1 MKKILILSVI
11 ITFSGVKSSEAQ
23 LLKGT
28 KEIFK
33 SDRSALS
40 QEEAGEGVKEALL
53 KGISRG
59 VEEVN
64 KADGYLKNPQIA
76 IPFPPDAQR
85 AEAKLR
91 SIGLGDKVDE
101 VIVSLNRAAEDAA
114 AEAKPIFIE
123 AIRGLTF
130 QDALNIVRG
139 EQDAA
144 TQFLQR
150 NTTNSLT
157 EKFKPII
164 GNSLEKVNATRY
176 WEGVMTSYNKIP
188 LVQKVDPDLEAY
200 VTERA
205 IAGLFVM
212 VAKEELAIRSN
223 PAARTS
229 EVLKKV
235 FGR

>member
-1 MKKILILSVI
+1 MNRIILLAFAISLWGYTSA
-11 ITFSGVKSSEAQ
+11 EAQ

-28 KEIFK
+28 KDIFK
-33 SDRSALS
+33 TDRSTLS

-64 KADGYLKNPQIA
+64 KMDGYLKNPQIS
-76 IPFPPDAQR
+76 IPFPPDAQK

-101 VIVSLNRAAEDAA
+101 AIVALNRAAEDAA

-123 AIRGLTF
+123 AIRGLNF
-130 QDALNIVRG
+130 QDAINIVRG
-139 EQDAA
+139 DKDAA

-150 NTTNSLT
+150 NTTSSLT
-157 EKFKPII
+157 DKFKPII

-212 VAKEELAIRSN
+212 VAKEELAIRNN

-229 EVLKKV
+229 DVLKKV